1 MTCACA
7 TFGITLLLFSSS
19 RHIEFC
25 EARELCLHIA
35 VPCPHFE
42 AFCLF
47 YCSTFRTWR
56 KDHVFFHT
64 YYGYEQER
72 TKAKN

>member
-7 TFGITLLLFSSS
+7 TFGITLLRFSSS

-25 EARELCLHIA
+25 EARELCLHMA

-56 KDHVFFHT
+56 KDHVFS
-64 YYGYEQER
+64 YLLWLRAREDEG
-72 TKAKN
+72 